1 VAEDVLRAGRL
12 LCATGEGVDAELPG
26 EVALVAGV
34 VAPADEGLS
43 LEVRP
48 HLTLVSPILQ
58 APLEVVVAAEV
69 AVELP
74 RDDLL
79 LRLRL
84 GRVPD
89 VEVVCVRVDAPR
101 EANVGTVP
109 GGARHAVDVPTKC
122 RLVRVMLYAY
132 AMPMVAF
139 LPMMRLPAAGSASGS
154 NRCSFVKS
162 PGALSDAKRRP

>member
-1 VAEDVLRAGRL
+1 M
-12 LCATGEGVDAELPG
+12 
-26 EVALVAGV
+26 
-34 VAPADEGLS
+34 
-43 LEVRP
+43 
-48 HLTLVSPILQ
+48 
-58 APLEVVVAAEV
+58 VAAEV

-109 GGARHAVDVPTKC
+109 GGARHAVDVPTQVPLALREVVGVC
-122 RLVRVMLYAY
+122 EAVER
-132 AMPMVAF
+132 
-139 LPMMRLPAAGSASGS
+139 AA
-154 NRCSFVKS
+154 
-162 PGALSDAKRRP
+162 